1 MRRIAKILGKCTA
14 TIVAVVLLA
23 FVGTSVTA
31 IYDFAPIKPFSGNDI
46 FNPYRNF
53 DTTKRWLRASF
64 HNHSRVDGIF
74 NECRYSADTVR
85 KRLEIFGTDIVTISN
100 HNEIS
105 EEGAPLYEHGYNLLK
120 FHKLVFGAKRVIR
133 FDHLLPIL
141 LSQRQMQI
149 DLLSATGDI
158 VQFNHPLRTLLT
170 THRQMQHLE
179 GYRLMELDSG
189 HSTENS
195 YWDDALSSGHLSFG
209 VANDDLHDPDDT
221 RKIARRCNFIQAKSS
236 DYTDIIEALNSG
248 CFYSMRLPDYGEG
261 DWARKVEC
269 NKSLPAIESIG
280 AEGATLFIELT
291 EAADSIV
298 LTSDDGSRQTVATD
312 ADTAR
317 YTLRTEDSYGRFTA
331 YFSDGEVIYTNPF
344 ARYDASV
351 EDSPFREPSH
361 RANIVL
367 TILFNLL
374 LAVVAYSII
383 HLTIRLWKL

>member
-1 MRRIAKILGKCTA
+1 MRRIVKILGKCTA
-14 TIVAVVLLA
+14 TVVAVVLLA
-23 FVGTSVTA
+23 IVGTSVTA
-31 IYDFAPIKPFSGNDI
+31 IYDFAPIRPFAGEDI
-46 FNPYRNF
+46 FNPYRNL
-53 DTTKRWLRASF
+53 DTTKRWQRASF
-64 HNHSRVDGIF
+64 HNHSRVEGIF
-74 NECRYSADTVR
+74 NECEYPPEVVR
-85 KRLEIFGTDIVTISN
+85 ERIERFGTDIVTISN

-105 EEGAPLYEHGYNLLK
+105 EADAPLYEHGYNLLK

-158 VQFNHPLRTLLT
+158 VQFNHPLRTPFT
-170 THRQMQHLE
+170 TLRQMQYLE

-189 HSTENS
+189 RSTEND
-195 YWDDALSSGHLSFG
+195 YWDEALSSGHYSFG

-221 RKIARRCNFIQAKSS
+221 RKIARRCNFIQTKSS
-236 DYTDIIEALNSG
+236 DYKDIIEALNGG
-248 CFYSMRLPDYGEG
+248 CYYSMRLPDYGDG
-261 DWARKVEC
+261 DWATKVER
-269 NKSLPAIESIG
+269 NMDLPSIENIG
-280 AEGATLFIELT
+280 VEGTTLFIRLT
-291 EAADSIV
+291 ETADSIV
-298 LTSDDGSRQTVATD
+298 LTSDGGRRQIVAID

-317 YTLRTEDSYGRFTA
+317 YDLRAEDSYARFTA
-331 YFSDGEVIYTNPF
+331 YFADGEVIYSNPF

-361 RANIVL
+361 QANIVL

-383 HLTIRLWKL
+383 HLTILLWKR